1 MLVLGRLSSTPC
13 SRGPWRSAVVTLLLL
28 LATAM
33 VTMSATIGTASTT
46 SVNVRNLGAL
56 PGSVYSIAVG
66 INDHGQVV
74 GLSDSHAFLWQND
87 TMTDL
92 GGGGANGINNLGQA
106 VGGSGTRAVLWE
118 DGAVTDLGTLP
129 GDDYSVAY
137 AIKDAGQVVGGGC
150 GGTCGWVRA
159 FLWPNGPMTDPGR
172 LAGPAGH
179 VG

>member
-13 SRGPWRSAVVTLLLL
+13 SRGPWRSAAVTLLLL

-46 SVNVRNLGAL
+46 SVDVRNLGAL
-56 PGSVYSIAVG
+56 PGNVYSIAFG
-66 INDHGQVV
+66 INNHGQVV

-106 VGGSGTRAVLWE
+106 ARGSGTRAGLWE
-118 DGAVTDLGTLP
+118 NGGGTDQGTLP
-129 GDDYSVAY
+129 GGEYSGP
-137 AIKDAGQVVGGGC
+137 DAVSRP
-150 GGTCGWVRA
+150 RA
-159 FLWPNGPMTDPGR
+159 DAW
-172 LAGPAGH
+172 A
-179 VG
+179 